1 MGYIAEVLYHCKKVL
16 DIDLKV
22 YIGDA
27 HTATKSAAAISFL
40 AFKVL
45 SAARHTVKDL
55 ELTEEEIEKI
65 KENIPLLSVVG
76 ILISEQPELGRIILS
91 KKVIMIDGENL
102 VEILESFG
110 KLVLSTRKE
119 YRVKLNKITQLIE
132 VTNRTKRVL
141 QAYEKGI
148 IRTYADKAIII
159 LKSGELAV
167 DICRLYVFLKTSE
180 MCEFDITKFIF
191 FVAK

>member
-91 KKVIMIDGENL
+91 KKVIMIDGEN
-102 VEILESFG
+102 
-110 KLVLSTRKE
+110 
-119 YRVKLNKITQLIE
+119 
-132 VTNRTKRVL
+132 
-141 QAYEKGI
+141 
-148 IRTYADKAIII
+148 
-159 LKSGELAV
+159 
-167 DICRLYVFLKTSE
+167 
-180 MCEFDITKFIF
+180 
-191 FVAK
+191 